1 LLRAINKNQRLIL
14 SHVGES
20 TGRITPTL
28 QELSGRYGIPLS
40 TLKLNAKILKELDL
54 IRYPTISTQREV
66 ELSDLGR
73 LVLNIVEDTP
83 ITGGNSPINYS
94 QLDLGLLSYYG
105 ETLREREHPGLAHSW
120 DGEDTECS

>member
-1 LLRAINKNQRLIL
+1 MLRAINKNQRLIL